1 MYNINNRESL
11 EIVIKSLVFTIIGI
25 LLFSFFLSL
34 IRNLGINI
42 LNDSTFVN
50 VLLEVVILTIQIF
63 IIRKHDSRNVL
74 EAIDLDYKKGSIN
87 KMLCGLGIGM
97 VEMVFVYC
105 TSFFMK
111 IISYEGNGFEFYSF
125 SSVIILVIALLIRA
139 VFAGVCEEVFFRGVL
154 QKYLS
159 EFKGNILG
167 IIISS
172 IIFMVFH
179 CTRYQT
185 MYQLTS
191 VLTAGIVLGYIYIFT
206 KSLYMSIGLHIA
218 TDFFINLVSLKGEVG
233 LFIVNINESF
243 NEEYFTRNVFIGI
256 TIFYII
262 VFIIMFV
269 IKHNKLKINS

>member
-1 MYNINNRESL
+1 MHNINNGESL
-11 EIVIKSLVFTIIGI
+11 EIVIKSLLFTIIGI
-25 LLFSFFLSL
+25 LIFSFFLFL

-42 LNDSTFVN
+42 LNDSTLVN

-63 IIRKHDSRNVL
+63 IIKKYNSRNVL

-87 KMLCGLGIGM
+87 KMLCGLGIGI
-97 VEMVFVYC
+97 VEMAVVYC
-105 TSFFMK
+105 TLFSMK

-125 SSVIILVIALLIRA
+125 RSVIIFVITLLIRA

-172 IIFMVFH
+172 IIFMLFH

-218 TDFFINLVSLKGEVG
+218 TDFFINLVSLKGELG
-233 LFIVNINESF
+233 LFIVKINESF
-243 NEEYFTRNVFIGI
+243 NEEYFTRNAFIEI
-256 TIFYII
+256 TTFYII
-262 VFIIMFV
+262 VFVIVLI